1 MSQAG
6 SALVARRTARRHAV
20 CYRPWGRPWIG
31 GVIALGG
38 LRTRVAWVQSRPYLQ
53 ASHWIMDLRKLI
65 LVLTLIGALV
75 PFANTFYASYTVQRQ
90 QLVDT
95 TLDGN
100 YAYANKLAKS
110 TEDFLQSAQLQLAYT
125 AQLLAVKMGD
135 VAQLED
141 EAARLRMMSKSF
153 NSITIFDASGTVL
166 ATSPEALGLQGKV
179 LNSEAVKAALR
190 ERRPLISAPYQSAT
204 GNFIVFINHPIV
216 SGSGEYLGAVGGA
229 IYLQKENIL
238 DRLLGQHFYVD
249 GSYLFVVDRHK
260 RIIYHPDPNR
270 IGDFVQNNAVVD
282 RVAAGESGMGPAVN
296 SRGIKMLAGYASV
309 ASTGWGIVAQRPE
322 EATLAPLTQLMR
334 STLYKALPATLLTLI
349 LILWSA
355 RLISRPLRLLADGA
369 RKMED
374 PAAAKDIRAV
384 RSWYFESRE
393 LKKALLIGVDAI
405 HKSFSKLR
413 EDNATDPLTKLGNRR
428 RMDEALAN
436 FESQANAFSVIT
448 IDIDHF
454 KAVNDTYGHDAGD
467 VALQYLAKC
476 MREACRAYDIPLRVG
491 GEEFV
496 ILLPSTTLTAAAQVA
511 ERLRVAVEQMVVP
524 KVGRLT
530 VSLGVA
536 NCPQSGFE
544 VEAVLKAAD
553 EMLYAS
559 KRGGRNR
566 VTVDQRESA
575 RLR

>member
-1 MSQAG
+1 M
-6 SALVARRTARRHAV
+6 
-20 CYRPWGRPWIG
+20 
-31 GVIALGG
+31 
-38 LRTRVAWVQSRPYLQ
+38 
-53 ASHWIMDLRKLI
+53 
-65 LVLTLIGALV
+65 
-75 PFANTFYASYTVQRQ
+75 
-90 QLVDT
+90 
-95 TLDGN
+95 
-100 YAYANKLAKS
+100 
-110 TEDFLQSAQLQLAYT
+110 
-125 AQLLAVKMGD
+125 
-135 VAQLED
+135 
-141 EAARLRMMSKSF
+141 
-153 NSITIFDASGTVL
+153 
-166 ATSPEALGLQGKV
+166 
-179 LNSEAVKAALR
+179 
-190 ERRPLISAPYQSAT
+190 
-204 GNFIVFINHPIV
+204 
-216 SGSGEYLGAVGGA
+216 
-229 IYLQKENIL
+229 
-238 DRLLGQHFYVD
+238 
-249 GSYLFVVDRHK
+249 
-260 RIIYHPDPNR
+260 
-270 IGDFVQNNAVVD
+270 
-282 RVAAGESGMGPAVN
+282 
-296 SRGIKMLAGYASV
+296 
-309 ASTGWGIVAQRPE
+309 
-322 EATLAPLTQLMR
+322 
-334 STLYKALPATLLTLI
+334 
-349 LILWSA
+349 
-355 RLISRPLRLLADGA
+355 
-369 RKMED
+369 
-374 PAAAKDIRAV
+374 
-384 RSWYFESRE
+384 
-393 LKKALLIGVDAI
+393 DAI

-454 KAVNDTYGHDAGD
+454 NAVNDTYGHDAGD

>member
-1 MSQAG
+1 
-6 SALVARRTARRHAV
+6 
-20 CYRPWGRPWIG
+20 
-31 GVIALGG
+31 
-38 LRTRVAWVQSRPYLQ
+38 
-53 ASHWIMDLRKLI
+53 MDLRKLI

-110 TEDFLQSAQLQLAYT
+110 TEDFLQSSQLQLAYT
-125 AQLLAVKMGD
+125 AQLLAMKMDD
-135 VAQLED
+135 VSQLGE

-153 NSITIFDASGTVL
+153 NSITIFDAGGKVL
-166 ATSPEALGLQGKV
+166 ATSPEALGLQGRV
-179 LNSEAVKAALR
+179 LNSEAVKTALR
-190 ERRPLISAPYQSAT
+190 EKRPLISAPYQSAT

-216 SGSGEYLGAVGGA
+216 SASGRYLGAVGGA

-249 GSYLFVVDRHK
+249 GSYLFVVDR
-260 RIIYHPDPNR
+260 
-270 IGDFVQNNAVVD
+270 
-282 RVAAGESGMGPAVN
+282 VAAGQAGKGPTVN
-296 SRGIKMLAGYASV
+296 SQGVKMLAGYAPV

-322 EATLAPLTQLMR
+322 EVTLAPLTQLMQ
-334 STLYKALPATLLTLI
+334 STLYRALPATILTLI

-374 PAAAKDIRAV
+374 PSSAKDIRSV
-384 RSWYFESRE
+384 KSWYFESRE

-413 EDNATDPLTKLGNRR
+413 EDTATDPLTKLGNRR
-428 RMDEALAN
+428 RLDEALAN
-436 FESQANAFSVIT
+436 FESQGNTFSVIS

-454 KAVNDTYGHDAGD
+454 KRVNDSYGHDVGD
-467 VALQYLAKC
+467 VVLQQLAQR
-476 MREACRAYDIPLRVG
+476 MREACRAYDVPLRVG
-491 GEEFV
+491 GEEFL
-496 ILLPSTTLTAAAQVA
+496 ILLPSTTLATAAQVA
-511 ERLRVAVEQMVVP
+511 ERLRVAVEEMQVA
-524 KVGRLT
+524 KVGAIT
-530 VSLGVA
+530 ISLGVA
-536 NCPQSGFE
+536 NWPQSSFQI
-544 VEAVLKAAD
+544 EAVLKAAD

-559 KRGGRNR
+559 KRGGRNQ
-566 VTVDQRESA
+566 VSVQLRETSA
-575 RLR
+575 VS

>member
-1 MSQAG
+1 
-6 SALVARRTARRHAV
+6 
-20 CYRPWGRPWIG
+20 
-31 GVIALGG
+31 
-38 LRTRVAWVQSRPYLQ
+38 
-53 ASHWIMDLRKLI
+53 MDLRKLI
-65 LVLTLIGALV
+65 LALTLIGALV
-75 PFANTFYASYTVQRQ
+75 PFANTFYAGFTVQRQ

-100 YAYANKLAKS
+100 YAYANKLAGS

-125 AQLLAVKMGD
+125 AQLLAVKMDD
-135 VAQLED
+135 VTRLEG

-153 NSITIFDASGTVL
+153 NSITIFDATGTVL
-166 ATSPEALGLQGKV
+166 ATSPETLGLQGRV

-190 ERRPLISAPYQSAT
+190 EKRPLISEPYQSAT

-216 SGSGEYLGAVGGA
+216 SESGRYLGAVGGA

-260 RIIYHPDPNR
+260 RIIYHPNPDR
-270 IGDFVQNNAVVD
+270 IGDVVQNNAVVE
-282 RVAAGESGMGPAVN
+282 RVITGESGMGQTVN
-296 SRGIKMLAGYASV
+296 SRGIKMLAGYAPV

-374 PAAAKDIRAV
+374 PASARDIGEV
-384 RSWYFESRE
+384 KSWYFESRE

-413 EDNATDPLTKLGNRR
+413 EDNATDPLTRLGNRR

-436 FESQANAFSVIT
+436 FESRAEAFSVIT

-467 VALQYLAKC
+467 LALQHLARC
-476 MREACRAYDIPLRVG
+476 MREACRTYDIPLRVG

-496 ILLPSTTLTAAAQVA
+496 ILLPATTLVTAAQVA
-511 ERLRVAVEQMVVP
+511 ERLRVTVEQMVVP
-524 KVGRLT
+524 TVGSLT
-530 VSLGVA
+530 ISLGVA
-536 NCPQSGFE
+536 SWPQSALE
-544 VEAVLKAAD
+544 IEAVMKAAD
-553 EMLYAS
+553 EMLYVS
-559 KRGGRNR
+559 KRSGRNR
-566 VTVDQRESA
+566 VSAYPRETDA
-575 RLR
+575 VY

>member
-1 MSQAG
+1 
-6 SALVARRTARRHAV
+6 
-20 CYRPWGRPWIG
+20 
-31 GVIALGG
+31 
-38 LRTRVAWVQSRPYLQ
+38 
-53 ASHWIMDLRKLI
+53 MDLRKLI
-65 LVLTLIGALV
+65 LALTLIGALV
-75 PFANTFYASYTVQRQ
+75 PFANTFYAGFTVQRQ

-100 YAYANKLAKS
+100 YAYANKLAGS

-125 AQLLAVKMGD
+125 AQLLAVKMDD
-135 VAQLED
+135 VARLEG

-153 NSITIFDASGTVL
+153 NSITIFDATGTVL
-166 ATSPEALGLQGKV
+166 ATSPETLGLQGRV

-190 ERRPLISAPYQSAT
+190 EKRPLISEPYQSAT

-216 SGSGEYLGAVGGA
+216 SGSGRYLGAVGGA

-260 RIIYHPDPNR
+260 RIIYHPNPDR
-270 IGDFVQNNAVVD
+270 IGDVVQNNAVVE
-282 RVAAGESGMGPAVN
+282 RVITGESGMGQTVN
-296 SRGIKMLAGYASV
+296 SRGIKMLAGYALV

-374 PAAAKDIRAV
+374 PASARDIGEV
-384 RSWYFESRE
+384 KSWYFESRE

-413 EDNATDPLTKLGNRR
+413 EDNATDPLTRLGNRR

-436 FESQANAFSVIT
+436 FESRAEAFSVIT

-467 VALQYLAKC
+467 LALQHLARC
-476 MREACRAYDIPLRVG
+476 MREACRTYDIPLRVG

-496 ILLPSTTLTAAAQVA
+496 ILLPATTLVTAAQVA
-511 ERLRVAVEQMVVP
+511 ERLRVTVEQMVVP
-524 KVGRLT
+524 TVGSLT
-530 VSLGVA
+530 ISLGVA
-536 NCPQSGFE
+536 SWPQSALE
-544 VEAVLKAAD
+544 IEAVMKAAD
-553 EMLYAS
+553 EMLYVS
-559 KRGGRNR
+559 KRSGRNR
-566 VTVDQRESA
+566 VSAYPRETDA
-575 RLR
+575 VY

>member
-1 MSQAG
+1 MA
-6 SALVARRTARRHAV
+6 A
-20 CYRPWGRPWIG
+20 PG
-31 GVIALGG
+31 GGAAYPG
-38 LRTRVAWVQSRPYLQ
+38 LCQTSTRSHLQ
-53 ASHWIMDLRKLI
+53 AFVLGTMDLRKLI
-65 LVLTLIGALV
+65 LALTLIGALV

-90 QLVDT
+90 QLMDT

-125 AQLLAVKMGD
+125 AQLLAVKMDD
-135 VAQLED
+135 VDKLGD

-153 NSITIFDASGTVL
+153 NSITIFDATGMVL

-179 LNSEAVKAALR
+179 LTSEAVNAALR
-190 ERRPLISAPYQSAT
+190 EKRPLISAPYQSAT

-216 SGSGEYLGAVGGA
+216 SESGRYLGAVGGA

-249 GSYLFVVDRHK
+249 GSYLFVVDRQK

-270 IGDFVQNNAVVD
+270 IGDFVEKNVVVD
-282 RVAAGESGMGPAVN
+282 RVAAGQSGMGRAVN
-296 SRGIKMLAGYASV
+296 SRGIKMLAGYAPV
-309 ASTGWGIVAQRPE
+309 PSTGWGIVAQRPE
-322 EATLAPLTQLMR
+322 DATLAPLTQLMQ
-334 STLYKALPATLLTLI
+334 STLYKALPATVLTLL

-369 RKMED
+369 RKMET
-374 PAAAKDIRAV
+374 AEAAKEISAV
-384 RSWYFESRE
+384 KSWYFESRE

-413 EDNATDPLTKLGNRR
+413 EDTTTDPLTKLGNRR
-428 RMDEALAN
+428 RLDEALAA
-436 FESQANAFSVIT
+436 FESQANSFSVIT

-454 KAVNDTYGHDAGD
+454 KAVNDNFGHTAGD
-467 VALQYLAKC
+467 AALQYLAKR

-491 GEEFV
+491 GEEFL
-496 ILLPSTTLTAAAQVA
+496 ILLPSTTLTMATQVA
-511 ERLRVAVEQMVVP
+511 ERLRLAVEEMQIP

-530 VSLGVA
+530 VSIGVA
-536 NCPQSGFE
+536 NWPQSDFE
-544 VEAVLKAAD
+544 IAAVMKAAD

-559 KRGGRNR
+559 KRAGRNR
-566 VTVDQRESA
+566 VSVHRGKADEPA
-575 RLR
+575 

>member
-1 MSQAG
+1 
-6 SALVARRTARRHAV
+6 
-20 CYRPWGRPWIG
+20 
-31 GVIALGG
+31 
-38 LRTRVAWVQSRPYLQ
+38 
-53 ASHWIMDLRKLI
+53 MDLRKLI
-65 LVLTLIGALV
+65 LALTLIGALV

-90 QLVDT
+90 QLMDT

-125 AQLLAVKMGD
+125 AQLLAVKMDD
-135 VAQLED
+135 VAQLEQ

-153 NSITIFDASGTVL
+153 NSITIFDATGTVL
-166 ATSPEALGLQGKV
+166 ATSPEALGLQGRV
-179 LNSEAVKAALR
+179 LNSEAVKTALR
-190 ERRPLISAPYQSAT
+190 EKRPLISAPYQSAT
-204 GNFIVFINHPIV
+204 GNFIVFINHPVV
-216 SGSGEYLGAVGGA
+216 SGSGRYLGAVGGA

-249 GSYLFVVDRHK
+249 GSYLFVVDRQK
-260 RIIYHPDPNR
+260 RIIYHPDPDR
-270 IGDFVQNNAVVD
+270 IGDFVQNNAAVD
-282 RVAAGESGMGPAVN
+282 RVATGEAGMGQTVN
-296 SRGIKMLAGYASV
+296 SKGIKMLAGYAPV

-334 STLYKALPATLLTLI
+334 STLYKALPATLLTLL

-369 RKMED
+369 RKLED
-374 PAAAKDIRAV
+374 PASAKDIGSV
-384 RSWYFESRE
+384 KSWYFESRE

-428 RMDEALAN
+428 RMEEALAS
-436 FESQANAFSVIT
+436 FESQSNPFSVIA

-454 KAVNDTYGHDAGD
+454 KTVNDTHGHDAGD
-467 VALQYLAKC
+467 LALQHLAKC
-476 MREACRAYDIPLRVG
+476 MREVCRAYDIPLRVG

-496 ILLPSTTLTAAAQVA
+496 MLLPSTTLDTAAQVA
-511 ERLRVAVEQMVVP
+511 ERLRVAVEQMTVP
-524 KVGRLT
+524 KVGTLT
-530 VSLGVA
+530 VSMGVA
-536 NCPQSGFE
+536 NWPQSGFQIG
-544 VEAVLKAAD
+544 AVLKAAD

-566 VTVDQRESA
+566 ISVHQREA
-575 RLR
+575 APAH